1 MGGVPRVAS
10 NSQNSSLN
18 RGEEG
23 SAEIEILGTLE
34 TNKSRQ
40 FRELRRTSPNV
51 CRIGSVNDAL
61 GLFSELAGVR
71 SGIWSLGGILL
82 NP

>member
-1 MGGVPRVAS
+1 MGGVPRAAS

-40 FRELRRTSPNV
+40 FRELRRTSPNA

-61 GLFSELAGVR
+61 GCSVNL
-71 SGIWSLGGILL
+71 LGCAQEFGLL
-82 NP
+82 EGYY